1 MNWEE
6 RIERLAAR
14 ARCESPPQVD
24 VTYGVLAML
33 TTGQATP
40 ITVPERLWMW
50 LAAGSA
56 AVAVP
61 AAVIA
66 GILHKAATS
75 PLPEIVD
82 SIMWAM

>member
-1 MNWEE
+1 M
-6 RIERLAAR
+6 
-14 ARCESPPQVD
+14 D

-33 TTGQATP
+33 TTGRAAP

-61 AAVIA
+61 VAVIA
-66 GILHKAATS
+66 AVLHNAATS

-82 SIMWAM
+82 AIVWAM